1 MKVVVTGGAGFIG
14 SHLVDRLVHDGCSEV
29 VVLDNLFRGRR
40 EHLGQHAQNPAV
52 TFQQADIRDADT
64 LRTAFANAEVVYH
77 LAAQSNVMG
86 AVTDIDYSFNTNVG
100 GTLNVLKTAH
110 QAGVR
115 RVVFTSSR
123 EVYGEA
129 QWLPVDENH
138 PFNCKNPYG
147 ASKAAG
153 EMYTK
158 VFQHTGNLTIAVL
171 RLANVYGPRDTGRVI
186 PLWIGRALQGQN
198 LVVYGGQQ
206 LIDFVWVDNVVDA
219 LVRVST
225 LENVDEP
232 INVGSGQ
239 GTPILALA
247 ERILA
252 LTGSA
257 SRLERVP
264 AREVE
269 VSRFMADVSRMQER
283 LGMQPPEDPLFG
295 LPQLIAWFKETQG
308 GKDAH

>member
-29 VVLDNLFRGRR
+29 VVLDNLFRGKR
-40 EHLGQHAQNPAV
+40 EHLSQHAQNPAV
-52 TFQQADIRDADT
+52 TFQQVDIRDAAA
-64 LRTAFANAEVVYH
+64 LHTAFADAEVVYH

-158 VFQHTGNLTIAVL
+158 VFQHSGNLTIAVL

-186 PLWIGRALQGQN
+186 PLWVGRALLGQD

-206 LIDFVWVDNVVDA
+206 LIDFVWVDSVVEA
-219 LVRVST
+219 LVRAST

-239 GTPILALA
+239 GTPILSLA

-269 VSRFMADVSRMQER
+269 VSRFMADVSRMQDR
-283 LGMQPPEDPLFG
+283 LGLQPPADPLFG
-295 LPQLIAWFKETQG
+295 LPQLIAWFRETQG